1 MPLEI
6 NARRLMSHLEELSRF
21 NRTPGEGVTRFSY
34 SAEDGEARKY
44 LLSLFNAAGLGV
56 SVDGVGNIRARLEGS
71 RPDAPVVL
79 SGSHIDTVLHGGKYD
94 GAVGTLGA
102 LEAVQTVAE
111 SGAPHSHPIEVIVF
125 AEEEGSNFG
134 STLSGSKALVG
145 KYGVDEMKKLKNPE
159 GKTMYDMARDAGYD
173 PDSMP
178 SHLLR
183 PELVKAMI
191 ELHIEQSVVLESKGI
206 PVGIVQAVAGIKAL
220 EIRLKGVSNH
230 AGATP
235 MNLRQDPMVAAAHLI
250 AQVETLAKGTGTGST
265 VATVG
270 RIQCFPNVSNI
281 IPGEVRFSIDIR
293 DTVQS
298 GIESV
303 VDGMAVL
310 APATAVSR
318 GLSLEIIPVSE
329 SAPVALDS
337 GVLSVIEA
345 CAKKRGTQY
354 HRMNSGAVHDACMFA
369 PLVPTGMIFV
379 PSRGGRSHVPE
390 EHTDPEDIA
399 KGAALL
405 AETLL
410 ELAR

>member
-1 MPLEI
+1 MALEI
-6 NARRLMSHLEELSRF
+6 NARRLMNHLEELSRF

-34 SAEDGEARKY
+34 SAEDEEARKY

-56 SVDGVGNIRARLEGS
+56 SRDGVGNIRARLEGS

-111 SGAPHSHPIEVIVF
+111 SGAQHSHPIEVIVF

-191 ELHIEQSVVLESKGI
+191 ELHIEQSVVLESTGI
-206 PVGIVQAVAGIKAL
+206 PVGIVRAVAGIQAL
-220 EIRLKGVSNH
+220 EIRVKGASNH
-230 AGATP
+230 A
-235 MNLRQDPMVAAAHLI
+235 
-250 AQVETLAKGTGTGST
+250 
-265 VATVG
+265 
-270 RIQCFPNVSNI
+270 
-281 IPGEVRFSIDIR
+281 
-293 DTVQS
+293 
-298 GIESV
+298 
-303 VDGMAVL
+303 
-310 APATAVSR
+310 
-318 GLSLEIIPVSE
+318 
-329 SAPVALDS
+329 
-337 GVLSVIEA
+337 
-345 CAKKRGTQY
+345 
-354 HRMNSGAVHDACMFA
+354 
-369 PLVPTGMIFV
+369 
-379 PSRGGRSHVPE
+379 
-390 EHTDPEDIA
+390 
-399 KGAALL
+399 
-405 AETLL
+405 
-410 ELAR
+410 